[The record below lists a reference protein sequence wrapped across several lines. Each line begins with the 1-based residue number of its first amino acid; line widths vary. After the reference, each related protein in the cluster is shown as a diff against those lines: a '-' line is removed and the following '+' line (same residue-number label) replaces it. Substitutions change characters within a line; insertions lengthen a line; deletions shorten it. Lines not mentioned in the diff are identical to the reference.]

1 MNYFITYIFLKGQ
14 TYGFVSCHP
23 LPLNYVHSVNKIL
36 FESSLS
42 CMKSTVCCGMSFVKA
57 KSKAD
62 FKRYLFTTLLL
73 RCETAD
79 FLHCFPTFPL
89 LSSNLPTLFACPP
102 PPIVG
107 LSHADQKNFRATS
120 KYPASNAGRGSRA
133 RPCLH

>member
-14 TYGFVSCHP
+14 TYVFVSCHP

-62 FKRYLFTTLLL
+62 FKGTYSQHYCCVVKPLTFSIVSPHFLF
-73 RCETAD
+73 
-79 FLHCFPTFPL
+79 FPL
-89 LSSNLPTLFACPP
+89 IYPHYLLAP